1 MQVAFIVQLKMRL
14 LVNYALALRIWHAP
28 KSGHGDS
35 PFHQPQKGETMKNGI
50 AILVVL
56 APAIAT
62 AIVGFMVA
70 LLPAIL
76 TKLHS
81 MMHSASDVE
90 WFKELVMHSAFY
102 GSVVAAVLGFKKEA
116 HETAYLAAAW
126 FVVLLYLSRLLSNR
140 LKELEEKER

>member
-1 MQVAFIVQLKMRL
+1 
-14 LVNYALALRIWHAP
+14 
-28 KSGHGDS
+28 
-35 PFHQPQKGETMKNGI
+35 MKNGI

-62 AIVGFMVA
+62 ALVGFMVA

-140 LKELEEKER
+140 LKELEENESSDVHRKNAGMTRSVIRGELVKSAQHRKETWID